1 MTTNYNEFKI
11 TANYTGNK
19 VAPWNEFNSNHH
31 KVTVY
36 DSDTKR
42 HTSFDFWASIAHPVL
57 DTEYDVLNAF
67 YCFLS
72 DAISGTLSFESFCS
86 EFGYDT
92 DSRSAERI
100 WKTCKHGTEKFFRM
114 SGYSLDMLYDLVNNL
129 SDIAG

>member
-11 TANYTGNK
+11 TATYTGSK
-19 VAPWNEFNSNHH
+19 ISPWNENNSNHH

-36 DSDTKR
+36 DADTKL
-42 HTSFDFWASIAHPVL
+42 HTSFDFWASIVHPVL
-57 DTEYDVLNAF
+57 DTDYDVLNAF

-72 DAISGTLSFESFCS
+72 DAISGTLSFEDFCS

-92 DSRSAERI
+92 DSKSGERT
-100 WKTCKHGTEKFFRM
+100 WKACKRITDKFFRV